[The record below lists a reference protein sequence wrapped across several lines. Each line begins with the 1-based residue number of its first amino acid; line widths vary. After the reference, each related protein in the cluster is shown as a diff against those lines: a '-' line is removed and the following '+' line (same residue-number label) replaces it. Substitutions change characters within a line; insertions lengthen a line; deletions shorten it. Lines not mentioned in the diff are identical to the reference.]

1 MATNSGSKFSAGPL
15 PLLAVVGFV
24 TVVATLLVTAHL
36 WVFGGDLEASPRHL
50 TALLGVPLHA
60 LILVGTWGALRYEG
74 VSLTDVG
81 VDRTRILP
89 GAAAFAAFLATV
101 TLAGIGY
108 LVATSGTAELGF
120 SYSMPWYWV
129 PVWFVLTLTISNG
142 LTEEFVFRGYAQSKC
157 IAAARPRLG
166 RLSPAAGIVAAGVL
180 FGVPHVPRGLLLEG
194 ASVAAIPWILL
205 ENLVGGGIVFGVL
218 YYLTRN
224 VWFVGFVHGWANSVP
239 VVMPFDPGAVPYF
252 TPMAIVV
259 GLAVALGY
267 RYRANDDGGVD
278 ATRPPAASGR
288 S

>member
-1 MATNSGSKFSAGPL
+1 MTTNSGSKFSAGPL

-36 WVFGGDLEASPRHL
+36 WVFGGDIEASPRHL

-81 VDRTRILP
+81 VDQTRILP
-89 GAAAFAAFLATV
+89 GAAAFAAFLVTV

-166 RLSPAAGIVAAGVL
+166 RLSPAAGIVAAGVF

-205 ENLVGGGIVFGVL
+205 ENLVGGGIVFGIL